1 MGFKKIVIS
10 CGRCEHRCHHAAARD
25 LLCKIIFRCMK
36 RFARLFWPVRVWA
49 QFGCGVMCILIWCSV
64 CGVVWRGQVPRPHAL
79 RELRYNPTR
88 PPMSYVTLPTCV
100 CKYFWHVSA
109 CTQIQTLT
117 HEHKCFSQRVRDA
130 LVTEARDQAC
140 DYVFS
145 LICVGVWHCFVTHLL
160 TLRSWAWALTL
171 C

>member
-1 MGFKKIVIS
+1 MQCFFAGT
-10 CGRCEHRCHHAAARD
+10 R
-25 LLCKIIFRCMK
+25 FRWK
-36 RFARLFWPVRVWA
+36 SVSS
-49 QFGCGVMCILIWCSV
+49 GVYIY
-64 CGVVWRGQVPRPHAL
+64 GVVYVVWCGQVPRPHAL

-100 CKYFWHVSA
+100 CKYFRDVSA

-140 DYVFS
+140 DYVFFTD
-145 LICVGVWHCFVTHLL
+145 CCWCL
-160 TLRSWAWALTL
+160 TLFCCTSVNAEVVSVGTDIMLEASQVNLSING
-171 C
+171 